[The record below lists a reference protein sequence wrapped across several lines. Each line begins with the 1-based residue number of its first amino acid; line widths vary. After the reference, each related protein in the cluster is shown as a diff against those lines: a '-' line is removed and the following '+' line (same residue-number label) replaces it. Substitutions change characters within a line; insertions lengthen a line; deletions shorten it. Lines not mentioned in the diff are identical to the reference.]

1 MCEGAETQQHV
12 DFLREIGCDFVQGYY
27 FTKPIPQRAF
37 DEKYP
42 HFEQRNLLPH
52 RHMTKSDISMVPNWE
67 KRSKRMFEEILAET
81 YPGFLSLRNE
91 KHQIVY
97 LNQSFRNWI
106 AKYTDVD
113 PLGKT
118 NIDLAAIVPEN
129 VADTFMQ
136 CHDGSL
142 DLQKDQDNIT
152 AVSYTHLDVYK
163 RQVLLR
169 VKILSTEF

>member
-1 MCEGAETQQHV
+1 M
-12 DFLREIGCDFVQGYY
+12 
-27 FTKPIPQRAF
+27 
-37 DEKYP
+37 
-42 HFEQRNLLPH
+42 
-52 RHMTKSDISMVPNWE
+52 
-67 KRSKRMFEEILAET
+67 AET

-97 LNQSFRNWI
+97 LNQNFRDWI

-142 DLQKDQDNIT
+142 DL
-152 AVSYTHLDVYK
+152 
-163 RQVLLR
+163 
-169 VKILSTEF
+169 